1 MGLSAFGSPAK
12 TKENVS
18 NLLIDDRKK
27 PFRQM
32 KNRKNNIVFGFALR
46 KLIPT

>member
-1 MGLSAFGSPAK
+1 MGLSAFGFPAK
-12 TKENVS
+12 TKENAS

-32 KNRKNNIVFGFALR
+32 RNMQEKYCFWICFA
-46 KLIPT
+46 